1 MARVSRILVA
11 LGVLSL
17 GTAACGP
24 TSSSSSFPFS
34 SVGTTSTVGGFTGS
48 TLNPSPSSTMSSSP
62 ALFEALGKLYSAE
75 ADARATYNNIV
86 LAYGE
91 VDPFATIANAEQK
104 HMATLAQVATNHG
117 ITLPAETFT
126 GSAAPSGYTTACQLG
141 STTEQTII
149 ALYNQY
155 IPQVTSYKDATTAFQ
170 SLLEASQNHLT
181 AFQRC

>member
-1 MARVSRILVA
+1 MARVTRIIAA
-11 LGVLSL
+11 LGVLGG
-17 GTAACGP
+17 GTAACGSAAP
-24 TSSSSSFPFS
+24 SSSG
-34 SVGTTSTVGGFTGS
+34 GTPSTVPGTTGS
-48 TLNPSPSSTMSSSP
+48 TLNHSPVSTMASSP
-62 ALFEALGKLYSAE
+62 VLAEAIDKLYSAE
-75 ADARATYNNIV
+75 AGAKATYNNIV

-91 VDPFATIANAEQK
+91 VGPFATIANAEQK

-117 ITLPAETFT
+117 ITLPGETFT